1 MHICVNLCGFLILQG
16 ILKFKEESTQ
26 WQMPQITKTGSDAEL
41 GLGHEAASLFL
52 LYARLINRAVHRA
65 ALCVLCFSVC
75 PVPRLIRY
83 GVLEGILSLGDLPPR
98 LPERLLHRLDRFP
111 EIQVYDVT
119 GFMGEHPGGEEALLQ
134 AAAGGDASQA
144 FEEVGH
150 SSTAT
155 AMMKDL
161 LIGTVE
167 GYSSGP
173 PKPFFGTILPQQQAK
188 PSSSSGVSAFL
199 LPLLALAVAVAAWY
213 YFNFL
218 A

>member
-1 MHICVNLCGFLILQG
+1 MRQLVRIPDFARHSKIQRSKGFVVMAAA
-16 ILKFKEESTQ
+16 EESTQ
-26 WQMPQITKTGSDAEL
+26 WQMPQITKTGPDAEL

-52 LYARLINRAVHRA
+52 LESLKAYSPSEISLHASQKD
-65 ALCVLCFSVC
+65 CW
-75 PVPRLIRY
+75 
-83 GVLEGILSLGDLPPR
+83 LSIHGK
-98 LPERLLHRLDRFP
+98 
-111 EIQVYDVT
+111 VYDVT

-173 PKPFFGTILPQQQAK
+173 PKPFFGTILPQQEAK
-188 PSSSSGVSAFL
+188 TDSSSGVSAFL